1 MQLRNALGYKCYST
15 MDIRMGFN
23 NIWVKKEDIYKT
35 AFKCIYGIFM
45 QKVMGFGY
53 KDAPTE
59 FQETME
65 KIFEPIIFQN
75 WISIYMDDI
84 LLKTNSKEEMI
95 QKLQQVFKLMKLG
108 KIKADPSKCEFL
120 KKEVKILGK
129 LVSEKGIRIS
139 DSYIE
144 IIQKWIWPEGLE
156 SFNGKVTWMSDF
168 VPHAQKHMA
177 KIREVI
183 LGKRSIKDKEAIQS
197 FEDLKKEIRKK
208 IILAKPDYNKTMMI
222 FSDAGPTALGGM
234 LCQKENDKNPKSKKV
249 IIGFFSRSLND
260 AQKGYTI
267 PEKELM
273 AINETIDHFYSEF
286 RLATERQVYTDSRI
300 AYLLHKQI
308 SKENYTKSQR
318 ILELLVKHMYLE
330 KEIIHIKRENNQ
342 WADFMTRIG
351 QKRKNEFLKE
361 QEEKLFKKRKLEPEL
376 IKNEKLFS
384 E

>member
-1 MQLRNALGYKCYST
+1 MRAVNACTESRSQRIGFLEMQLRNALGYKCYST

-95 QKLQQVFKLMKLG
+95 QKLQQVFELMKLG

-144 IIQKWIWPEGLE
+144 II
-156 SFNGKVTWMSDF
+156 
-168 VPHAQKHMA
+168 
-177 KIREVI
+177 
-183 LGKRSIKDKEAIQS
+183 
-197 FEDLKKEIRKK
+197 
-208 IILAKPDYNKTMMI
+208 
-222 FSDAGPTALGGM
+222 
-234 LCQKENDKNPKSKKV
+234 
-249 IIGFFSRSLND
+249 
-260 AQKGYTI
+260 
-267 PEKELM
+267 
-273 AINETIDHFYSEF
+273 
-286 RLATERQVYTDSRI
+286 
-300 AYLLHKQI
+300 
-308 SKENYTKSQR
+308 
-318 ILELLVKHMYLE
+318 
-330 KEIIHIKRENNQ
+330 
-342 WADFMTRIG
+342 
-351 QKRKNEFLKE
+351 
-361 QEEKLFKKRKLEPEL
+361 
-376 IKNEKLFS
+376 
-384 E
+384 